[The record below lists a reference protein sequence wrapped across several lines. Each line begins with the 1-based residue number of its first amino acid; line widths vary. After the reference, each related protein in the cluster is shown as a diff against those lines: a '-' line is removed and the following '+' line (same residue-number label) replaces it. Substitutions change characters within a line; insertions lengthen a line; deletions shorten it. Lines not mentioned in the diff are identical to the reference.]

1 MGTIKLDASVG
12 RVSEG
17 VVVAETDDTDELVML
32 MLLIYLFRILYY
44 AVHIKGRILPYLKLV
59 TDTQHA

>member
-44 AVHIKGRILPYLKLV
+44 AVHIKGRILP
-59 TDTQHA
+59 T